1 MTMFVPGNLYFGNSL
16 SNSDLEL
23 HLTCE
28 KVTAKSVSFID
39 KWGEKMRF
47 TLKTD
52 VHPRL
57 GYHATHGP
65 SGLSVFSDYEP
76 RK

>member
-1 MTMFVPGNLYFGNSL
+1 MFVPGNLYYGNSL
-16 SNSDLEL
+16 SNSDLDAPL
-23 HLTCE
+23 VCD
-28 KVTAKSVSFID
+28 KVTAKSVTFID
-39 KWGEKMRF
+39 KWSDKMRF
-47 TLKTD
+47 TLKAN

-65 SGLSVFSDYEP
+65 SGLSVFSEYEP